1 VGTLSPED
9 DGEDKGEDGVSLSD
23 GDARPEIDE
32 ADVVDGDG
40 EASVSS
46 AKEEQDEEEESG
58 DGVNVEL
65 AASAR
70 CGTGD
75 VGIVCELGRRTGTGG
90 FFEARAG
97 GRAGEGEVS
106 AAAASGCSGFSSASC
121 PRGVDGL
128 DDDDGVDVES
138 AAADGSRGVGGKT
151 GRGLAGRTTRGLSAL
166 GGCGVEAVD
175 DGEEED
181 DDVAEVELGTGGA
194 GRRRVAIAVT
204 LRVDSIPLPLLLCR
218 VCKSRKSVPAR
229 YTRGGGGEE
238 REERGP
244 RIEEWGGGQI

>member
-9 DGEDKGEDGVSLSD
+9 DGEDRGEDGVSLSD
-23 GDARPEIDE
+23 GDARPEMAD
-32 ADVVDGDG
+32 ADVVDGDE
-40 EASVSS
+40 EASGSS

-166 GGCGVEAVD
+166 GGCGDKAGD
-175 DGEEED
+175 DGEEEEEED
-181 DDVAEVELGTGGA
+181 DEAEVELGTGGA

-204 LRVDSIPLPLLLCR
+204 LRVDSIPLPLLLCC
-218 VCKSRKSVPAR
+218 VCKSRKSVRA
-229 YTRGGGGEE
+229 YSGDEKVEDLG
-238 REERGP
+238 
-244 RIEEWGGGQI
+244 